1 MDDALSAV
9 RAFNRFYTLF
19 VGALDP
25 DFLGT
30 NLSLP
35 EARVLFEIAQASE
48 SEEGFGAARQP
59 VATDIQAALDMDAG
73 YVSRVLARFQTR
85 GWITR
90 ARVSGDG
97 RRRSIALTSAGRA
110 AFELLDERQRAKV
123 EAVLARLTPS
133 QRSDLVA
140 SLRTARNLLQQ
151 PAQWTVSLRTFRPG
165 DMGLIA
171 ARQSILYRETYGWG
185 SGIEVNI
192 GEVTAAFLRDFK
204 PDREQ
209 CWVAEID
216 GVLAGS
222 IFLTDDGG
230 GLSRLRLLYVEPFAR
245 GLGIGDTLVA
255 TCVDFARQ
263 VGYDAVWLWTHTI
276 LDSARRIYAAHGFT
290 ITDVHMHEEF
300 GEPVQGENWR
310 LDFAAETA

>member
-1 MDDALSAV
+1 MEDALAAV

-25 DFLGT
+25 EFLGT

-35 EARVLFEIAQASE
+35 EARVLFEIAQGSASE
-48 SEEGFGAARQP
+48 SGVTGAGQP

-73 YVSRVLARFQTR
+73 YVSRVLARFQAR
-85 GWITR
+85 GWIIR
-90 ARVSGDG
+90 ARVAGDG
-97 RRRSIALTSAGRA
+97 RRRSIALTPAGRA
-110 AFELLDERQRAKV
+110 AFEVLDERQRAKV
-123 EAVLARLTPS
+123 TAVLVRLSPS

-140 SLRTARNLLQQ
+140 SLKTARNLLRQ
-151 PAQWTVSLRTFRPG
+151 PAQWNVSLRSFRAG

-171 ARQSILYRETYGWG
+171 SRQSLLYRETFGWG
-185 SGIEVNI
+185 RGIEVNI
-192 GEVTAAFLRDFK
+192 GEVTAAFLKHFK
-204 PDREQ
+204 PGREQ

-216 GVLAGS
+216 GVMAGS

-255 TCVDFARQ
+255 ACIDFARQ

-276 LDSARRIYAAHGFT
+276 LESARRIYAAHGFT

-310 LDFAAETA
+310 LEFAAEP

>member
-1 MDDALSAV
+1 MPAMENALATV

-30 NLSLP
+30 QMSLP
-35 EARVLFEIAQASE
+35 EARVLFEIAQADWG
-48 SEEGFGAARQP
+48 EEALSAA
-59 VATDIQAALDMDAG
+59 DIRTALNMDAG
-73 YVSRVLARFQTR
+73 YLSRVLRRFESS

-90 ARVSGDG
+90 APVDGDG
-97 RRRSIALTSAGRA
+97 RRRAITLAPSGRA
-110 AFELLDERQRAKV
+110 AFEVLDQRQRAKV
-123 EAVLARLTPS
+123 EAVLAGLTAY
-133 QRSDLVA
+133 QQADLVA
-140 SLRTARNLLQQ
+140 SLNTARTLLA
-151 PAQWTVSLRTFRPG
+151 PPEHRSFRLRDARPG

-185 SGIEVNI
+185 PGIEVNI

-204 PDREQ
+204 PGRER

-216 GVLAGS
+216 GVMAGS

-245 GLGIGDTLVA
+245 GLGLGDALVTA
-255 TCVDFARQ
+255 CIAFARQ
-263 VGYDAVWLWTHTI
+263 VGYDAIWLWTHTI
-276 LDSARRIYAAHGFT
+276 LESARRIYAGHGFR
-290 ITDVHMHEEF
+290 ITDVHVHEDF
-300 GEPVQGENWR
+300 GEPIQGENWR
-310 LDFAAETA
+310 LDLRDLH